1 MFIISKK
8 YNFYLIYIINLNMKK
23 KFEFIT
29 YYTNILTCIINKIYK
44 PTKLCWPRKYT
55 NEIYSY
61 FYKN

>member
-44 PTKLCWPRKYT
+44 PTKLG
-55 NEIYSY
+55 
-61 FYKN
+61 